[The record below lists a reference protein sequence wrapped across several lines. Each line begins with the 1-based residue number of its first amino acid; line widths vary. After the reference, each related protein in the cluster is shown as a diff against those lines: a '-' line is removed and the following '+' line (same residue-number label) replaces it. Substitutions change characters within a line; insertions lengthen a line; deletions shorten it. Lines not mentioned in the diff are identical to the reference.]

1 VFRCFESPVVINCLA
16 GKFGAAEWRLR
27 DTQRRTDRGDTDG
40 DASFGQRFRNWTKK
54 VMRMH
59 NRVQIRGA
67 NVQCEGFVRR
77 TCIQRDRSNLQHK
90 SQKPHP
96 DDGFE
101 IIRSQSARARS
112 GPQLV
117 QLPRSYNMTALWLWD
132 VPMDTLCARAG
143 NDKLHLVDT
152 QLQ

>member
-1 VFRCFESPVVINCLA
+1 MQM
-16 GKFGAAEWRLR
+16 
-27 DTQRRTDRGDTDG
+27 T
-40 DASFGQRFRNWTKK
+40 
-54 VMRMH
+54 
-59 NRVQIRGA
+59 RGA

-77 TCIQRDRSNLQHK
+77 TCIQGDRSNLQHI
-90 SQKPHP
+90 SQRPHP

-132 VPMDTLCARAG
+132 VPMNTLCARAG
-143 NDKLHLVDT
+143 NDKLHASSRRSAAIGSSEALISVIF
-152 QLQ
+152 QCA